1 MKVTIQPQKVKI
13 SINQKNMG
21 IGINNQIAREIVD
34 SDPYEGEYI
43 VTPTNEEQIL
53 LTKNLRMLEN
63 VVINK
68 IPENYGL
75 ITWNG
80 SFLMIS

>member
-21 IGINNQIAREIVD
+21 IGINNQIAREVVNL
-34 SDPYEGEYI
+34 DPYEGEYI

>member
-1 MKVTIQPQKVKI
+1 MKVTIQPQKVKV
-13 SINQKNMG
+13 SINQTNMG
-21 IGINNQIAREIVD
+21 VNINNQIAREVI
-34 SDPYEGEYI
+34 SLDPYEGEYV
-43 VTPTNEEQIL
+43 VTPTNEEQTL
-53 LTKNLRMLEN
+53 FTKDLRMLGN

>member
-1 MKVTIQPQKVKI
+1 MKVTIQPQKVKV
-13 SINQKNMG
+13 SINQTNMG
-21 IGINNQIAREIVD
+21 IGINNQIAREVV
-34 SDPYEGEYI
+34 SLDPYEGEYI

>member
-13 SINQKNMG
+13 SINQKNMD
-21 IGINNQIAREIVD
+21 IGINNQIAREVVD
-34 SDPYEGEYI
+34 LDPYEGEYI

-80 SFLMIS
+80 SFLTIS